1 VETASDRGK
10 QHWDWEEGEMT
21 ETAVDTG
28 VLNTNGGGTD
38 PLVGEAKTVLARDD
52 ALTGKLQ
59 LKGAGQV
66 LGNFSGQIECD
77 GDLLIGP
84 DAHVE
89 ADIRSARVTIAGFVR
104 GNVVAANRLKIM
116 TTGRLEG
123 DARVGA
129 LVVQEGGVHH
139 GVIRVYPEGVPES
152 PATVGEETPARSTV
166 VALRPM
172 PNPVGRVRKFWGE
185 FF

>member
-1 VETASDRGK
+1 
-10 QHWDWEEGEMT
+10 MM
-21 ETAVDTG
+21 ETAVETG
-28 VLNTNGGGTD
+28 VLNTNGGATET
-38 PLVGEAKTVLARDD
+38 LSGESRTVLARDD
-52 ALTGKLQ
+52 ALSGKLQ

-66 LGNFSGQIECD
+66 LGNFTGQIECD

-84 DAHVE
+84 EAHVE

-104 GNVVAANRLKIM
+104 GNVVADSRLKIM

-152 PATVGEETPARSTV
+152 AAAT
-166 VALRPM
+166 
-172 PNPVGRVRKFWGE
+172 
-185 FF
+185 